1 MIPPLHIDNL
11 NKFNKRGGEIE
22 KKVVELE
29 RKTQPPST
37 NELANKITKKI
48 SRDVFFSTLN

>member
-22 KKVVELE
+22 EKVVKFCL
-29 RKTQPPST
+29 
-37 NELANKITKKI
+37 NHLARMNWQIKYQK
-48 SRDVFFSTLN
+48 N